1 MNDGARTQPFYRPEL
16 DVLRFGAF
24 LAVFVHHAF
33 PADAEAY
40 GGGQL
45 GKAVA
50 AALTAGGLGVDLFF
64 ALSAYLITE
73 LLIREHQQR
82 GRIDVFAFYVRR
94 ALRIWPLY
102 YAFLLLA
109 FVVLPTFAGMQE
121 VSPVHSLAFSLFV
134 GNWSIAAIGWPPAW
148 VSPLWSVSVE
158 EQFYVAWPLLIAVL
172 GVRRI
177 PAIAV
182 GCLLIATTMRITLA
196 ALGAVHPAVWTN
208 TFARLDPIALGA
220 LLAVVLRGRA
230 PNLAPVVRIG
240 LLIGGLGAWVVCLYR
255 FGFDGW
261 GSLVT
266 YPVVAVASMG
276 MLLAVLRPDGR
287 RSPAARALVHPALVH
302 LGRVSYGLYVF
313 HVLALTLARRS
324 LGGVFAP
331 ALVGFALTVG
341 MALISYRV
349 LEQPFLRLKRRR
361 FTRIATAPAA

>member
-208 TFARLDPIALGA
+208 TFARLDPIAL
-220 LLAVVLRGRA
+220 AVVLRGRA